1 MAATA
6 TTYTGTFAGT
16 ADQVRRVRAAVA
28 RHLDG
33 CPAAD
38 DAVLVASEIA
48 SNAIL
53 HSASA
58 GGSFTVRCELYPD
71 YAWIECQD
79 AGGTWHCRQSD
90 GRPHGLDVVEALTG
104 ADNWGIE
111 ETGNGDRVI
120 WARLEFTDERRMAE
134 VRADGRR

>member
-6 TTYTGTFAGT
+6 TTYTGTFGGT
-16 ADQVRRVRAAVA
+16 ADQVSRVRAAVA

-33 CPAAD
+33 CLVAD
-38 DAVLVASEIA
+38 DVVLVVSEIA

-58 GGSFTVRCELYPD
+58 GGFYTVRCELYPD

-79 AGGTWHCRQSD
+79 AGGTWHRRQSD

-104 ADNWGIE
+104 ADNWGVE
-111 ETGNGDRVI
+111 ETSGGGRVV
-120 WARLEFTDERRMAE
+120 WARLHF
-134 VRADGRR
+134 